1 MRNSAVL
8 QFLDPV
14 LKRGYERGGLA
25 LCLRHFETA
34 LEDLEDET
42 DFPLVQH
49 LARALPADSVRE
61 HPRQGLLTPP
71 PSGRGVGLNRAC

>member
-1 MRNSAVL
+1 MRVLRLGTAIPNGLPTALDGSHANPAVL

-42 DFPLVQH
+42 DFLLVQH
-49 LARALPADSVRE
+49 SL
-61 HPRQGLLTPP
+61 QGAT
-71 PSGRGVGLNRAC
+71 R

>member
-25 LCLRHFETA
+25 LRLRHFETA

-42 DFPLVQH
+42 DVLLVQH
-49 LARALPADSVRE
+49 LSRALPADSVRE
-61 HPRQGLLTPP
+61 HPRRGLLKPP
-71 PSGRGVGLNRAC
+71 PSGRVVV

>member
-14 LKRGYERGGLA
+14 LKRGYQRGGLA

-42 DFPLVQH
+42 DFLLVQH
-49 LARALPADSVRE
+49 SL
-61 HPRQGLLTPP
+61 QGAT
-71 PSGRGVGLNRAC
+71 R